1 MSADTAMVEAFNNQ
15 GYYVLRNVISPDLA
29 HALYNCAVELQS
41 RVVGRSI
48 VVGSLHV
55 ADEWDAQNLGW
66 DGQTLEHPTLQAFVR
81 HPDFIRPMSLM
92 AGGELDAE
100 PADWAIHQTD
110 PGDAG
115 VLWHQDLAPVEMG
128 ATIAISVM
136 MMETPATEPNYHVIP
151 GSQDRPAPT
160 EQQMVEMQPGEQ
172 VVAQSNR
179 DVLVH
184 SPLLWHS
191 SIQNA
196 SARPHRRLL
205 MYFKAR
211 VQDKTVA

>member
-1 MSADTAMVEAFNNQ
+1 MSGDAAMIESFNEQ
-15 GYYVLRNVISPDLA
+15 GYYVLKNVISPG
-29 HALYNCAVELQS
+29 HSRALYDCAVELQS
-41 RVVGRSI
+41 RVAGRPI
-48 VVGSLHV
+48 VVESIHA

-66 DGQTLEHPTLQAFVR
+66 DGQVLEHPTLQAFVD
-81 HPDFIRPMSLM
+81 HPDFVQPMSLM
-92 AGGELDAE
+92 AGGELETE
-100 PADWAIHQTD
+100 PADWALHQTD

-115 VLWHQDLAPVEMG
+115 ILWHQDLAPVEAG

-136 MMETPATEPNYHVIP
+136 VMETPATEPNYYVIP

-160 EQQMVEMQPGEQ
+160 EQQMVETQPG
-172 VVAQSNR
+172 AQTVMLSDR

-184 SPLLWHS
+184 SPLLWHT

-205 MYFKAR
+205 MYFRTRAQEQ
-211 VQDKTVA
+211 VVA